1 MTNELAKNSP
11 SPLQEGMTLFEMI
24 LAMMMLVIFTGS
36 VAIVMQFTTAFMSES
51 DRELVEKSG
60 CDAEIDPETCSKGL
74 LIDHANLQIAIDQL
88 VDILVQPAVDFQ
100 DIQAISVP
108 IGAPNN
114 FCTRSPITSWSLQ
127 GPELHSPVDSRFLPP
142 EYKFC
147 LWQTAAQPES
157 SLQDLISNANGAK
170 PGLYVLQAVP
180 TTKLS
185 PSSLPTRRLFC
196 RPQPFC

>member
-1 MTNELAKNSP
+1 MHWLRSSP
-11 SPLQEGMTLFEMI
+11 NYSEAGMTLFEMI
-24 LAMMMLVIFTGS
+24 LAMMMLVIFTGG
-36 VAIVMQFTTAFMSES
+36 VAIVMQFTTIFMAES

-74 LIDHANLQIAIDQL
+74 LIDHANLQIAMDQL
-88 VDILVQPAVDFQ
+88 VDILMQPAIDVKE
-100 DIQAISVP
+100 ILAISAP
-108 IGAPNN
+108 IGAPNT
-114 FCTRSPITSWSLQ
+114 FCSRSPIDEWNLSGLT
-127 GPELHSPVDSRFLPP
+127 LHSPTDSRFLPP

-147 LWQTAAQPES
+147 LWQTTGLWES
-157 SLQDLISNANGAK
+157 EASLQELISNVDGAT

-180 TTKLS
+180 TKLS

>member
-11 SPLQEGMTLFEMI
+11 NPSQVGMTLFEMI
-24 LAMMMLVIFTGS
+24 LAMMMLVIFIGS
-36 VAIVMQFTTAFMSES
+36 VAIVMQFTTVFMSES

-74 LIDHANLQIAIDQL
+74 LIDHANLQIAMDQL

-100 DIQAISVP
+100 EIQAISVP
-108 IGAPNN
+108 IGSRNT
-114 FCTRSPITSWSLQ
+114 FCTRSPITSWSLP

-142 EYKFC
+142 GYKFC
-147 LWQTAAQPES
+147 LWQTATRPES
-157 SLQDLISNANGAK
+157 PLQDLISTVEGAK

-180 TTKLS
+180 TAKLS

>member
-1 MTNELAKNSP
+1 MYWLR
-11 SPLQEGMTLFEMI
+11 SPLGNHQAGMTLFEMI
-24 LAMMMLVIFTGS
+24 IAMILLVVFTGS
-36 VAIVMQFTTAFMSES
+36 VAMVMQFTTTFMAES

-60 CDAEIDPETCSKGL
+60 CEAEIDPETCSKGL
-74 LIDHANLQIAIDQL
+74 LVDHANLQIAMDQL
-88 VDILVQPAVDFQ
+88 VDILVQPAVEVK
-100 DIQAISVP
+100 ANSAL
-108 IGAPNN
+108 IGSTNTR
-114 FCTRSPITSWSLQ
+114 CTRTPIADWTLSGLK
-127 GPELHSPVDSRFLPP
+127 LHSPTDSRFLPP

-147 LWQTAAQPES
+147 LWQTATQPES
-157 SLQDLISNANGAK
+157 SLQDLIYNAKGAK